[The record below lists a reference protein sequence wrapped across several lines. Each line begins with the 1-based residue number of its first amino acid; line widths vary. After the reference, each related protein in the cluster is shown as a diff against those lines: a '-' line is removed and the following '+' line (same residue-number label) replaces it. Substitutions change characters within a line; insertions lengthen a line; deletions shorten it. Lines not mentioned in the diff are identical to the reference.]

1 MQEGLTH
8 LRATRDPFYETR
20 LVPAPVYTF
29 KHVLTQTAAYQTL
42 LPRVRRALHEQ
53 IAQILEAHFPRP
65 ARRNLNCSP
74 LTTRR
79 RACRRTR
86 CHTGS
91 APGSR
96 RCRLGQPGGSATP
109 DHRAWRCWP
118 RSPRPRRGP
127 SRDLDLQLALGPASV
142 GQRAM
147 AARKW
152 SRAYARARTLCGQVG
167 ETPQVFLGTAGV
179 CDCVRRTRGELP
191 TAREFEEQCLT
202 LARREAG
209 AGASLE
215 AHIRSRDRLL
225 LRREPSRELG
235 THFEQGDTLIT
246 DPMVQRDPEKPGRG
260 G

>member
-109 DHRAWRCWP
+109 DHRPGVARHTSRHADAAQQELELQSPWGRRRSAP
-118 RSPRPRRGP
+118 RALSPEVAQTY
-127 SRDLDLQLALGPASV
+127 S
-142 GQRAM
+142 
-147 AARKW
+147 
-152 SRAYARARTLCGQVG
+152 RARTLCAQLG
-167 ETPQVFLGTAGV
+167 ETPQLFPMLMVF
-179 CDCVRRTRGELP
+179 DCVLSQPWGIA
-191 TAREFEEQCLT
+191 TAREIGEQLDQ
-202 LARREAG
+202 AG
-209 AGASLE
+209 AASGRPD
-215 AHIRSRDRLL
+215 A
-225 LRREPSRELG
+225 P
-235 THFEQGDTLIT
+235 
-246 DPMVQRDPEKPGRG
+246 PGG
-260 G
+260 P